1 MAFIRVL
8 VPGLQTTIQDLGRF
22 GFAHLGV
29 SPGGAADV
37 WALRVGNRL
46 VYNHENAAAFE
57 MALVGGTFLFE
68 YASFIALTGAACGAQ
83 LDGTLVPRWQSFAV
97 RAGQTL
103 ACGAMTNGART
114 YLCIHGGIKITAT
127 MKSASTHL
135 QTGIGGVQGRALK
148 KNDALEI
155 SPLTSALALRPL
167 RARASAQ
174 NYLSEKKLLRLVP
187 GPQTDFFTPTAFDIL
202 TATPYFV
209 SRASNR
215 VGLRLTGAALARN
228 HHEEMLTEG
237 LSCGALQVP
246 NDGMPIILFV
256 EHPTTGG
263 YPKIAHVISADLP
276 RVGQLRP
283 CDEVRF
289 QLIPH
294 EEARALFLKQQLF
307 ALQTC

>member
-1 MAFIRVL
+1 MAFIQVL
-8 VPGLQTTIQDLGRF
+8 IPGLQTTVQDQGRF

-37 WALRVGNRL
+37 WALRLGNRL
-46 VYNHENAAAFE
+46 VYNHENAAALE

-68 YASFIALTGAACGAQ
+68 CASFIALTGAACGAQ
-83 LDGTLVPRWQSFAV
+83 LDGALVPRWQSFPIH
-97 RAGQTL
+97 AGQTL

-114 YLCIHGGIKITAT
+114 YLCIHGGIKVAT
-127 MKSASTHL
+127 VMNSASTHV
-135 QTGIGGVQGRALK
+135 QTGIGGMQGRALK
-148 KNDALEI
+148 KGDAFEI
-155 SPLTSALALRPL
+155 TPRASSLALRPL
-167 RARASAQ
+167 RAHSTAQ
-174 NYLSEKKLLRLVP
+174 NYLGEKCLLRLVP
-187 GPQTDFFTPTAFDIL
+187 GPQTDFFTLSAFDIL
-202 TATPYFV
+202 TTTPYLV
-209 SRASNR
+209 SKSSNR
-215 VGLRLTGAALARN
+215 VGLRLNGEALGRN
-228 HHEEMLTEG
+228 HHKEMLTEG
-237 LSCGALQVP
+237 ISCGALQVP

-283 CDEVRF
+283 RDEVRF
-289 QLIPH
+289 QLINH